1 MITGRPMPALVLA
14 PDEQTQL
21 HSLAASRI
29 LPHTLVAR
37 AKLVLWSAEGQRNTQ
52 IARRLHWRNSTV
64 GKWRQRFL
72 QHRLAG
78 LARSPLHRVVH
89 KIQCPFLVRRSP
101 NSQRLPHSHA
111 VFPLL
116 SPNAQPRLP
125 VDSVEPLMVHLL
137 SHLFA
142 AKPAAADAR
151 SAG

>member
-1 MITGRPMPALVLA
+1 MHCLILSRLPNIPVCTRPPRSA
-14 PDEQTQL
+14 PG
-21 HSLAASRI
+21 S
-29 LPHTLVAR
+29 
-37 AKLVLWSAEGQRNTQ
+37 
-52 IARRLHWRNSTV
+52 
-64 GKWRQRFL
+64 
-72 QHRLAG
+72 

-125 VDSVEPLMVHLL
+125 VDSVEPLMVPLL

-142 AKPAAADAR
+142 PNPAAADAR